1 MFKSEKGENLDDDQP
16 AGTQET
22 AARLKVG
29 VADGN
34 CEHLVSLGHNSD
46 VVVGDVIQEKA
57 VVWV

>member
-1 MFKSEKGENLDDDQP
+1 MLKSENLDDDQP